1 MHRPEPP
8 LEGRCRRRRRRGDC
22 FAPSHCGHLSV
33 GSADSHTV
41 AAKRF
46 PVPGGPANR
55 AASSKPAR
63 FLRRWRR
70 FAGFP
75 LKGSLFALHRPE
87 PPLEGR
93 CRHRRRRGDCL
104 SFSSSLL
111 GSDTVKSVYYKVIYI
126 IEKNAKTTPDDIV
139 DKAEDNCRSRSK
151 DTCGH

>member
-1 MHRPEPP
+1 MSKNRERCFNTSQSAPP
-8 LEGRCRRRRRRGDC
+8 T
-22 FAPSHCGHLSV
+22 A
-33 GSADSHTV
+33 
-41 AAKRF
+41 
-46 PVPGGPANR
+46 
-55 AASSKPAR
+55 
-63 FLRRWRR
+63 
-70 FAGFP
+70 P

-139 DKAEDNCRSRSK
+139 DNAEDNCRSRSK